1 MMHGMR
7 GGVVRILMLNNE
19 FPPLGGGTGSVN
31 QALLQRL
38 AHVVDLEIDL
48 FTAALGRTPEWEQFS
63 ERIRLYKVPVD
74 NRDIHHSS
82 NRELLTYAALAL
94 PAALARHRVL
104 PYDFCFAWS
113 AVPAGSVALALRRLC
128 GLPYLVRVSGPD
140 IPGFEERY
148 ARLYPILTPII
159 RSVWRNATLVV
170 AKCDGEAAMIRRV
183 DPSIAPVLAP
193 NGVDVRAFRMA
204 APRNNGPLRIICV
217 ARLIERK
224 GQRHL
229 LAALRRLRDA
239 GVTATVEFVGTG
251 DAAQAYRAEADR
263 LGIADQVTFAG
274 YVPRE
279 RIADHYAAA
288 DVFVLPSYNEGM
300 SVATLE
306 AMAAG
311 LPLVVTRTG
320 GTAELVQEGENG
332 LTFAWGDV
340 ETLAQHLAYLAA
352 NREVVRQMGAASRR
366 RAERMSWD
374 AVAARYLEI
383 FDRMLNRGVRGTAC
397 VVESL
402 QDRKARRDEHDHNC
416 GDRAGGRP
424 DQTATGGVSAGL

>member
-1 MMHGMR
+1 MRGVR

-38 AHVVDLEIDL
+38 AYVADLEIDL
-48 FTAALGRTPEWEQFS
+48 FTAALGRAPEQEQFS

-74 NRDIHHSS
+74 NHDIHHSS

-94 PAALARHRVL
+94 PAALARHRAL

-159 RSVWRNATLVV
+159 RSVWRNATMVV
-170 AKCDGEAAMIRRV
+170 AKCHGEATMIRRV
-183 DPSIAPVLAP
+183 DPSITPVLAP

-366 RAERMSWD
+366 RAEQMSWD

-383 FDRMLNRGVRGTAC
+383 FDRMLNRDVHGTAC

-402 QDRKARRDEHDHNC
+402 QDHKARRDEHDHNC
-416 GDRAGGRP
+416 GDRAGGGP
-424 DQTATGGVSAGL
+424 DQTAAGGVSARL

>member
-1 MMHGMR
+1 
-7 GGVVRILMLNNE
+7 
-19 FPPLGGGTGSVN
+19 
-31 QALLQRL
+31 
-38 AHVVDLEIDL
+38 
-48 FTAALGRTPEWEQFS
+48 
-63 ERIRLYKVPVD
+63 
-74 NRDIHHSS
+74 
-82 NRELLTYAALAL
+82 
-94 PAALARHRVL
+94 
-104 PYDFCFAWS
+104 
-113 AVPAGSVALALRRLC
+113 VALALRRLT

-148 ARLYPILTPII
+148 AWLYPILTPII
-159 RSVWRNATLVV
+159 RSVWRNATMVV

-183 DPSIAPVLAP
+183 DPSLAPVLAP

-204 APRNNGPLRIICV
+204 APRNSGPLRIICV

-239 GVTATVEFVGTG
+239 GVTATVKFVGTG

-263 LGIADQVTFAG
+263 LGIADLVTFTG

-279 RIADHYAAA
+279 RIADHYADA
-288 DVFVLPSYNEGM
+288 DVFVLPSHNEGM

-332 LTFAWGDV
+332 LTFAWSDV
-340 ETLAQHLAYLAA
+340 ETLVQHLAYLAA
-352 NREVVRQMGAASRR
+352 NRGVVRQMGAASRR
-366 RAERMSWD
+366 RAEQMSWD

-383 FDRMLNRGVRGTAC
+383 FDRMLNQGVHGTAC
-397 VVESL
+397 MVESP
-402 QDRKARRDEHDHNC
+402 QDHDARRDEDDGDYS
-416 GDRAGGRP
+416 GDRAGGGP
-424 DQTATGGVSAGL
+424 DQTAAGGVSAGL

>member
-1 MMHGMR
+1 
-7 GGVVRILMLNNE
+7 
-19 FPPLGGGTGSVN
+19 
-31 QALLQRL
+31 
-38 AHVVDLEIDL
+38 
-48 FTAALGRTPEWEQFS
+48 
-63 ERIRLYKVPVD
+63 
-74 NRDIHHSS
+74 
-82 NRELLTYAALAL
+82 
-94 PAALARHRVL
+94 
-104 PYDFCFAWS
+104 
-113 AVPAGSVALALRRLC
+113 VALALRRLT

-148 ARLYPILTPII
+148 ARLYPVLTPII
-159 RSVWRNATLVV
+159 RSVWRNATMVV

-183 DPSIAPVLAP
+183 DPSLAPVLAP

-204 APRNNGPLRIICV
+204 APRNSGPLRIICV

-239 GVTATVEFVGTG
+239 GVTATVKFVGTG

-263 LGIADQVTFAG
+263 LGIADLVTFTG

-279 RIADHYAAA
+279 RIADHYADA
-288 DVFVLPSYNEGM
+288 DVFVLPSHNEGM

-332 LTFAWGDV
+332 LTFAWSDV
-340 ETLAQHLAYLAA
+340 ETLVQHLAYLAA
-352 NREVVRQMGAASRR
+352 NRGVVRQMGAASRR
-366 RAERMSWD
+366 RAEQMSWD

-383 FDRMLNRGVRGTAC
+383 FDRMLNRDVHGTAC
-397 VVESL
+397 VVESP
-402 QDRKARRDEHDHNC
+402 QDHNARRDEDDHNC
-416 GDRAGGRP
+416 GNRAGGRP
-424 DQTATGGVSAGL
+424 DQTAAGGVSAGL

>member
-1 MMHGMR
+1 MHGVKGRVM
-7 GGVVRILMLNNE
+7 RILMLNNE

-31 QALLQRL
+31 RALLQRL
-38 AHVVDLEIDL
+38 ALVADLEIDL
-48 FTAALGRTPEWEQFS
+48 FTAALGRTPEREQFS
-63 ERIRLYKVPVD
+63 ERIRLYKVPVA

-94 PAALARHRVL
+94 PAALARHQAQ

-113 AVPAGSVALALRRLC
+113 AVPAGWVALALRRLC

-148 ARLYPILTPII
+148 ARLYPVLTPII

-193 NGVDVRAFRMA
+193 NGVDARAFRMA
-204 APRNNGPLRIICV
+204 SPRSNGPLRIICV

-229 LAALRRLRDA
+229 LAALRLLRDA

-251 DAAQAYRAEADR
+251 DAAQKYHAEAAH

-279 RIADHYAAA
+279 QIADHYAAA

-311 LPLVVTRTG
+311 LPLVITRTG

-340 ETLAQHLAYLAA
+340 ATLARHLAYLAA
-352 NREVVRQMGAASRR
+352 NRDVVQRMGAASRR

-374 AVAARYLEI
+374 AVTARYLEI
-383 FDRMLNRGVRGTAC
+383 FDRMLHQGVHETAC

-402 QDRKARRDEHDHNC
+402 QKRDTRRDAHDNHRSDGANRPDPAAARRVPA
-416 GDRAGGRP
+416 R
-424 DQTATGGVSAGL
+424 L

>member
-1 MMHGMR
+1 MRGVR

-38 AHVVDLEIDL
+38 AYVADLEIDL
-48 FTAALGRTPEWEQFS
+48 FTAALGRAPEREQFS

-94 PAALARHRVL
+94 PAALARHRAL

-113 AVPAGSVALALRRLC
+113 AVPAGGVALALRRLT

-148 ARLYPILTPII
+148 AWLYPILTPII
-159 RSVWRNATLVV
+159 RSVWRNATMVV

-183 DPSIAPVLAP
+183 DPSLAPVLAP

-204 APRNNGPLRIICV
+204 APRNSGPLRIICV

-239 GVTATVEFVGTG
+239 GVTATVKFVGTG

-263 LGIADQVTFAG
+263 LGIADLVTFTG

-279 RIADHYAAA
+279 RIADHYADA
-288 DVFVLPSYNEGM
+288 DVFVLPSHNEGM

-332 LTFAWGDV
+332 LTFAWSDV
-340 ETLAQHLAYLAA
+340 ETLVQHLAYLAA
-352 NREVVRQMGAASRR
+352 NRGVVRQMGAASRR
-366 RAERMSWD
+366 RAEQMSWD

-383 FDRMLNRGVRGTAC
+383 FDRMLNRDVHGTAC
-397 VVESL
+397 MVESP
-402 QDRKARRDEHDHNC
+402 QDHNARRDEDDHHC
-416 GDRAGGRP
+416 GDRAGGGP
-424 DQTATGGVSAGL
+424 DQTAAGGVSARL

>member
-1 MMHGMR
+1 MRGVR

-38 AHVVDLEIDL
+38 AYVADLEIDL
-48 FTAALGRTPEWEQFS
+48 FTAALGRAPEREQFS

-279 RIADHYAAA
+279 WIADHYAAA

-320 GTAELVQEGENG
+320 GTVELVQEGENG

-340 ETLAQHLAYLAA
+340 ETLVQHLAYLAA
-352 NREVVRQMGAASRR
+352 NREVARQMGAASRR

-402 QDRKARRDEHDHNC
+402 QDRKARRNEHDHHC
-416 GDRAGGRP
+416 GNRAGGGP
-424 DQTATGGVSAGL
+424 DQAAPGGVSARL

>member
-1 MMHGMR
+1 MRGVR

-38 AHVVDLEIDL
+38 AYVADLEIDL
-48 FTAALGRTPEWEQFS
+48 FTAALGRAPEREQFS

-74 NRDIHHSS
+74 NHDIHHSS

-94 PAALARHRVL
+94 PAALARHRAL

-159 RSVWRNATLVV
+159 RSVWRNATMVV
-170 AKCDGEAAMIRRV
+170 AKCHGEATMIRRV
-183 DPSIAPVLAP
+183 DPSITPVLAP

-239 GVTATVEFVGTG
+239 GVTATVKFVGTG

-263 LGIADQVTFAG
+263 LGIADLVTFTG

-279 RIADHYAAA
+279 RIADHYADA
-288 DVFVLPSYNEGM
+288 DVFVLPSHNEGM

-383 FDRMLNRGVRGTAC
+383 FDRMLNRDVHGTAC

-402 QDRKARRDEHDHNC
+402 QDHKARRDEHDHNC
-416 GDRAGGRP
+416 GDRAGGGP
-424 DQTATGGVSAGL
+424 DQTAAGGVSARL

>member
-1 MMHGMR
+1 MRGVR

-38 AHVVDLEIDL
+38 AYVADLEIDL
-48 FTAALGRTPEWEQFS
+48 FTAALGRAPEREQFS

-94 PAALARHRVL
+94 PAALARHRAL

-113 AVPAGSVALALRRLC
+113 AVPAGSVALALHRLC

-159 RSVWRNATLVV
+159 RSVWRNATMVV
-170 AKCDGEAAMIRRV
+170 AKCHGEATMIRRV
-183 DPSIAPVLAP
+183 DPSITPVLAP

-239 GVTATVEFVGTG
+239 GVTATVKFVGTG

-263 LGIADQVTFAG
+263 LGIADLVTFTG

-279 RIADHYAAA
+279 RIADHYADA
-288 DVFVLPSYNEGM
+288 DVFVLPSHNEGM

-383 FDRMLNRGVRGTAC
+383 FDRMLNRDVHGTAC

-402 QDRKARRDEHDHNC
+402 QDHKARRDEHDHNC
-416 GDRAGGRP
+416 GDRAGGGP
-424 DQTATGGVSAGL
+424 DQTAAGGVSARL

>member
-1 MMHGMR
+1 
-7 GGVVRILMLNNE
+7 
-19 FPPLGGGTGSVN
+19 
-31 QALLQRL
+31 
-38 AHVVDLEIDL
+38 
-48 FTAALGRTPEWEQFS
+48 
-63 ERIRLYKVPVD
+63 
-74 NRDIHHSS
+74 
-82 NRELLTYAALAL
+82 
-94 PAALARHRVL
+94 
-104 PYDFCFAWS
+104 
-113 AVPAGSVALALRRLC
+113 
-128 GLPYLVRVSGPD
+128 
-140 IPGFEERY
+140 
-148 ARLYPILTPII
+148 
-159 RSVWRNATLVV
+159 
-170 AKCDGEAAMIRRV
+170 
-183 DPSIAPVLAP
+183 
-193 NGVDVRAFRMA
+193 MA

-251 DAAQAYRAEADR
+251 DAAQAYRAEANR

-279 RIADHYAAA
+279 QIADHYAAA

-340 ETLAQHLAYLAA
+340 ETLVQHLAYLAA
-352 NREVVRQMGAASRR
+352 NREVVQQMGAASRR
-366 RAERMSWD
+366 RAERMSWE

-383 FDRMLNRGVRGTAC
+383 FDRMLNQGVHGTAC
-397 VVESL
+397 MVESP
-402 QDRKARRDEHDHNC
+402 QDHDARRDEDDGDYS
-416 GDRAGGRP
+416 GDRAGGGP
-424 DQTATGGVSAGL
+424 DQTAAGGVSAGL

>member
-1 MMHGMR
+1 MHGMR

-38 AHVVDLEIDL
+38 AHVADLEIDL
-48 FTAALGRTPEWEQFS
+48 FTAALGRTPEREQFS

-94 PAALARHRVL
+94 PAALARHRAL

-148 ARLYPILTPII
+148 AWLYPILTPII
-159 RSVWRNATLVV
+159 RSVWRNATMVV

-183 DPSIAPVLAP
+183 DPSLAPVLAP

-204 APRNNGPLRIICV
+204 APRNSGPLRIICV

-239 GVTATVEFVGTG
+239 GVTATVKFVGTG

-263 LGIADQVTFAG
+263 LGIADLVTFTG

-279 RIADHYAAA
+279 RIADHYADA
-288 DVFVLPSYNEGM
+288 DVFVLPSHNEGM

-332 LTFAWGDV
+332 LTFAWSDV
-340 ETLAQHLAYLAA
+340 ETLVQHLAYLAA
-352 NREVVRQMGAASRR
+352 NRGVVRQMGAASRR
-366 RAERMSWD
+366 RAEQMSWD

-383 FDRMLNRGVRGTAC
+383 FDRMLNQGVHGTAC
-397 VVESL
+397 MVESP
-402 QDRKARRDEHDHNC
+402 QDHNARRDEDDHHC
-416 GDRAGGRP
+416 GDRAGGGP
-424 DQTATGGVSAGL
+424 DQTAAGGVSARL

>member
-1 MMHGMR
+1 MHGVR

-38 AHVVDLEIDL
+38 AYVADLEIDL
-48 FTAALGRTPEWEQFS
+48 FTAALGRAPEREQFS

-94 PAALARHRVL
+94 PAALARHRAL

-113 AVPAGSVALALRRLC
+113 AVPAGGVALALRRLT

-159 RSVWRNATLVV
+159 RSVWRNATMVV

-183 DPSIAPVLAP
+183 DPSLAPVLAP

-279 RIADHYAAA
+279 WIADHYAAA

-320 GTAELVQEGENG
+320 GTVELVQEGENG

-340 ETLAQHLAYLAA
+340 ETLVQHLAYLAA
-352 NREVVRQMGAASRR
+352 NREVARQMGAASRR

-402 QDRKARRDEHDHNC
+402 QDRKARRNEHDHHC
-416 GDRAGGRP
+416 GNRAGGGP
-424 DQTATGGVSAGL
+424 DQAAPGGVSAGL

>member
-1 MMHGMR
+1 M
-7 GGVVRILMLNNE
+7 RILMLNNE

-38 AHVVDLEIDL
+38 AYVADLEIDL
-48 FTAALGRTPEWEQFS
+48 FTAALGRAPEREQFS

-94 PAALARHRVL
+94 PAALARHRAL

-113 AVPAGSVALALRRLC
+113 AVPAGGVALALRRLT

-148 ARLYPILTPII
+148 AWLYPILTPII

-170 AKCDGEAAMIRRV
+170 AKCDGEAAMIRRI
-183 DPSIAPVLAP
+183 DPSIAPALAP
-193 NGVDVRAFRMA
+193 NGVDVCAFRMA

-239 GVTATVEFVGTG
+239 GVTATVKFVGTG

-263 LGIADQVTFAG
+263 LGIADLVTFTG

-279 RIADHYAAA
+279 RIADHYADA
-288 DVFVLPSYNEGM
+288 DVFVLPSHNEGM

-332 LTFAWGDV
+332 LTFAWSDV
-340 ETLAQHLAYLAA
+340 ETLVQHLAYLAA
-352 NREVVRQMGAASRR
+352 NRGVVRQMGAASRR
-366 RAERMSWD
+366 RAEQMSWD

-383 FDRMLNRGVRGTAC
+383 FDRMLNQGVHGTAC
-397 VVESL
+397 MVESP
-402 QDRKARRDEHDHNC
+402 QDHNARRDEDDHHC
-416 GDRAGGRP
+416 GDRAGGGP
-424 DQTATGGVSAGL
+424 DQTAAGGVSARL

>member
-1 MMHGMR
+1 MHGVR

-38 AHVVDLEIDL
+38 AYVADLEIDL
-48 FTAALGRTPEWEQFS
+48 FTAALGRAPEREQFS

-94 PAALARHRVL
+94 PAALARHRAL

-113 AVPAGSVALALRRLC
+113 AVPAGWVALALRRLC

-148 ARLYPILTPII
+148 ARLYPVLTPII
-159 RSVWRNATLVV
+159 RSVWRNATMVV

-183 DPSIAPVLAP
+183 DPSLAPVLAP

-204 APRNNGPLRIICV
+204 APRNSGPLRIICV

-239 GVTATVEFVGTG
+239 GVTATVKFVGTG

-263 LGIADQVTFAG
+263 LGIADLVTFTG

-279 RIADHYAAA
+279 RIADHYADA
-288 DVFVLPSYNEGM
+288 DVFVLPSHNEGM

-311 LPLVVTRTG
+311 LPVVVTRTG

-340 ETLAQHLAYLAA
+340 ETLVQHLAYLAA

-366 RAERMSWD
+366 RAEQMSWD

-383 FDRMLNRGVRGTAC
+383 FDRMLNQGVHGTAC
-397 VVESL
+397 MVESP
-402 QDRKARRDEHDHNC
+402 QDHNARRDEDDHHC
-416 GDRAGGRP
+416 GNRAGGGP
-424 DQTATGGVSAGL
+424 DQTAVGRVSARL

>member
-1 MMHGMR
+1 
-7 GGVVRILMLNNE
+7 VRILMLNNE

-38 AHVVDLEIDL
+38 AYVADLEIDL
-48 FTAALGRTPEWEQFS
+48 FTAALGRAPEREQFS

-94 PAALARHRVL
+94 PAALARHRAL

-113 AVPAGSVALALRRLC
+113 AVPAGSVALALRCLT

-148 ARLYPILTPII
+148 ARLYPVLTPII
-159 RSVWRNATLVV
+159 RSVWRNATMVV

-183 DPSIAPVLAP
+183 DPSLAPVLAP

-204 APRNNGPLRIICV
+204 APRNSSPLRIICV

-239 GVTATVEFVGTG
+239 GVTATVKFVGTG

-263 LGIADQVTFAG
+263 LGIADLVTFTG

-279 RIADHYAAA
+279 RIADHYADA
-288 DVFVLPSYNEGM
+288 DVFVLPSHNEGM

-311 LPLVVTRTG
+311 LPVVVTRTG

-383 FDRMLNRGVRGTAC
+383 FDRMLNRDVHGTAC

-402 QDRKARRDEHDHNC
+402 QDHKARRDEHDHNC

>member
-1 MMHGMR
+1 MHGMR
-7 GGVVRILMLNNE
+7 GGIVRILMLNNE

-31 QALLQRL
+31 QALLRRL
-38 AHVVDLEIDL
+38 AHVADLEIDL
-48 FTAALGRTPEWEQFS
+48 FTAALGRAPEREQFS

-94 PAALARHRVL
+94 PAALARHRAL

-183 DPSIAPVLAP
+183 DPSLAPVLAP

-204 APRNNGPLRIICV
+204 APRNSGPLRIICV

-239 GVTATVEFVGTG
+239 GVTATVKFVGTG

-263 LGIADQVTFAG
+263 LGIADLVTFTG

-279 RIADHYAAA
+279 RIADHYADA
-288 DVFVLPSYNEGM
+288 DVFVLPSHNEGM

-332 LTFAWGDV
+332 LTFAWSDV
-340 ETLAQHLAYLAA
+340 ETLVQHLAYLAA

-366 RAERMSWD
+366 RAEQMSWD

-383 FDRMLNRGVRGTAC
+383 FDRMLNQGVHGTAC
-397 VVESL
+397 MVESP
-402 QDRKARRDEHDHNC
+402 QDHNARRDEHDHHC
-416 GDRAGGRP
+416 GDRAGGGP
-424 DQTATGGVSAGL
+424 DQTAAGGVSARL

>member
-1 MMHGMR
+1 MRGVR

-38 AHVVDLEIDL
+38 AYVADLEIDL
-48 FTAALGRTPEWEQFS
+48 FTAALGRAPEREQFS

-94 PAALARHRVL
+94 PAALARHRAL

-148 ARLYPILTPII
+148 AWLYPILTPII
-159 RSVWRNATLVV
+159 RSVWRNATMVV

-183 DPSIAPVLAP
+183 DPSLAPVLAP

-204 APRNNGPLRIICV
+204 APRNSGPLRIICV

-239 GVTATVEFVGTG
+239 GVTATVKFVGTG

-263 LGIADQVTFAG
+263 LGIADLVTFTG

-279 RIADHYAAA
+279 RIADHYADA
-288 DVFVLPSYNEGM
+288 DVFVLPSHNEGM

-332 LTFAWGDV
+332 LTFAWSDV
-340 ETLAQHLAYLAA
+340 ETLVQHLAYLAA
-352 NREVVRQMGAASRR
+352 NRGVVRQMGAASRR
-366 RAERMSWD
+366 RAEQMSWD

-383 FDRMLNRGVRGTAC
+383 FDRMLNRDVHGTAC
-397 VVESL
+397 MVESP
-402 QDRKARRDEHDHNC
+402 QDHNARRDEDDHHC
-416 GDRAGGRP
+416 GDRAGGGP
-424 DQTATGGVSAGL
+424 DQTAASGVSAGL

>member
-1 MMHGMR
+1 M
-7 GGVVRILMLNNE
+7 RILMLNNE

-38 AHVVDLEIDL
+38 AYVADLEIDL
-48 FTAALGRTPEWEQFS
+48 FTAALGRAPEREQFS

-94 PAALARHRVL
+94 PAALARHRAL

-113 AVPAGSVALALRRLC
+113 AVPAGGVALALRRLT

-148 ARLYPILTPII
+148 AWLYPILTPII
-159 RSVWRNATLVV
+159 RSVWRNATMVV

-183 DPSIAPVLAP
+183 DPSLAPVLAP

-204 APRNNGPLRIICV
+204 APRNSGPLRIICV

-251 DAAQAYRAEADR
+251 DAAQAYHAEADR

-352 NREVVRQMGAASRR
+352 NCEVVRQMGAASRR

-383 FDRMLNRGVRGTAC
+383 FDRMLNRDVHGTAC

-402 QDRKARRDEHDHNC
+402 QDHKARRDEHDHNC
-416 GDRAGGRP
+416 GARAGGGP
-424 DQTATGGVSAGL
+424 DQTAAGGVSARL

>member
-1 MMHGMR
+1 M
-7 GGVVRILMLNNE
+7 RILMLNNE

-31 QALLQRL
+31 QALLRRL
-38 AHVVDLEIDL
+38 AHVADLEIDL
-48 FTAALGRTPEWEQFS
+48 FTAALGRAPEREQFS

-74 NRDIHHSS
+74 NHDIHHSS

-94 PAALARHRVL
+94 PAALARHRAL

-113 AVPAGSVALALRRLC
+113 AVPAGGVALALRRLT

-148 ARLYPILTPII
+148 AWLYPILTPII
-159 RSVWRNATLVV
+159 RSVWRNATMVV

-183 DPSIAPVLAP
+183 DPSLAPVLAP

-239 GVTATVEFVGTG
+239 GVTATVKFVGTG

-263 LGIADQVTFAG
+263 LGIADLVTFTG

-279 RIADHYAAA
+279 RIADHYADA
-288 DVFVLPSYNEGM
+288 DVFVLPSHNEGM

-332 LTFAWGDV
+332 LTFAWSDV
-340 ETLAQHLAYLAA
+340 ETLVQHLAYLAA
-352 NREVVRQMGAASRR
+352 NRGVVRQMGAASRC
-366 RAERMSWD
+366 RAEQMSWD

-383 FDRMLNRGVRGTAC
+383 FDRMLNRDVHGTAC
-397 VVESL
+397 VVESP
-402 QDRKARRDEHDHNC
+402 QDHNARRDEDDHNC
-416 GDRAGGRP
+416 GNRAGGRP
-424 DQTATGGVSAGL
+424 DQTAAGGVSAGL